1 MDVPLDVAAVALRLD
16 MTKDAVRKAI
26 RRGTL
31 AARHV
36 RLGRGRKY
44 LVDDREVVR
53 YIRDHR
59 TERRGR
65 P

>member
-1 MDVPLDVAAVALRLD
+1 LDEPLDVAAVALRLD

-31 AARHV
+31 AARQV